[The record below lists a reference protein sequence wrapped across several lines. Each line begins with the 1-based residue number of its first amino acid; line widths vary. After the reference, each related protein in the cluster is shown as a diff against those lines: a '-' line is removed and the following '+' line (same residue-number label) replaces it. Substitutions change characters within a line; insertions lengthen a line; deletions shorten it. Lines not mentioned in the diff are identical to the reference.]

1 MFPSKADPL
10 LHGEES
16 FESMNPLL
24 LQWVVCGDAGGCGG
38 VYSEQGMTNCSCSL
52 PCQYNNLVWT
62 DISLTNH
69 GICPSRSHLQR
80 NDPLLQV
87 TNCERITLSG
97 TPRIFWTSKANK
109 KPVGVPRRLTY
120 GTIRRMCLTNLR
132 NVVPSGTILT

>member
-1 MFPSKADPL
+1 MPSNSL
-10 LHGEES
+10 LLGEES
-16 FESMNPLL
+16 FENTNPLL
-24 LQWVVCGDAGGCGG
+24 PHWVVCGDAGGFWG

-109 KPVGVPRRLTY
+109 KPVSVPRRLTY